1 MKYLKLFEAYNKQIA
16 TSKTDGDWRT
26 TQFDSKE
33 SFDHVINN
41 FYLDKKWLHKE
52 GDFDVYFYEV
62 TDWDKDENE
71 PFWYHKS
78 ALYIDYKHYII
89 KEKKLEDKPLYS
101 IRDEKNGMTHEQ
113 ELELRKWVGT
123 SKNPKRRGEFVGG
136 YFGMEDGFALMRS
149 PHSGTIY
156 KIDKD
161 GEMYNKETGEQ
172 LKGE

>member
-1 MKYLKLFEAYNKQIA
+1 MKHLKLFEAYNKQIA
-16 TSKTDGDWRT
+16 TSKTDGDWRI

-33 SFDHVINN
+33 SFDHVLNN

-52 GDFDVYFYEV
+52 GDFDVYYWES
-62 TDWDKDENE
+62 TSWDNEENE
-71 PFWYHKS
+71 PAWYKKQ
-78 ALYIDYKHYII
+78 AIYIDSKHFII
-89 KEKKLEDKPLYS
+89 KTKTLEDKPLYS
-101 IRDEKNGMTHEQ
+101 IRDEKNGMTRMQ
-113 ELELRKWVGT
+113 ELRLRTWTGT
-123 SKNPKRRGEFVGG
+123 TKYPKHGEFAGG
-136 YFGMEDGFALMRS
+136 YLGMEDGFALMRS